1 MNYLV
6 TGGAGFI
13 GSNISERLIR
23 DGHKVIVLDNF
34 SSGLRKNIKELA
46 GLDGDFSIIEG
57 DLRDQNTCRNAC
69 KDIDYVLHQGALGSV
84 PRSIEFPYNTND
96 NNVNGT
102 LNILIAAKDEGVKRV
117 VFASSSS
124 VYGSNPALPKVET
137 MIPNPISPY
146 AASKNICEM
155 YARIFYELYG
165 LETIALRYFNVFG
178 RRQDPNSA
186 YAAVIPIFVK
196 HLLSNEIPTIHGDG
210 EQSRDFSYIDNVIQ
224 ANLDACYAPV
234 EACGQVYNIAF
245 GDRTTLNNLYAK
257 ICQLLKKDVVPN
269 YTESRKGD
277 VKHSLADISK
287 AKQFLGYGPKFDVY
301 TGLEE
306 AIDWYVENAPSWL

>member
-13 GSNISERLIR
+13 GSNISERLIK
-23 DGHKVIVLDNF
+23 DGHKVVVLDNF
-34 SSGLRKNIKELA
+34 STGLRTNIKELHK
-46 GLDGDFSIIEG
+46 LDGDFTLVEG
-57 DLRDQNTCRNAC
+57 DLRDQNTCRDAC
-69 KDIDYVLHQGALGSV
+69 KNIDYVLHQGALGSV
-84 PRSIEFPYNTND
+84 PRSVEHPINTND

-102 LNILIAAKDEGVKRV
+102 LNILLTARDLGVKRV

-155 YARIFYELYG
+155 YARIFGELYG
-165 LETIALRYFNVFG
+165 LESIALRYFNVFG

-196 HLLSNEIPTIHGDG
+196 QLLSNEIPTIHGDG

-224 ANLDACYAPV
+224 ANLDACAAPS

-245 GDRTTLNNLYAK
+245 GDRITLNSLYTK
-257 ICQLLKKDVVPN
+257 ICQLLNKNVAAN
-269 YTESRKGD
+269 YTEPRKGD

-287 AKQFLGYGPKFDVY
+287 ARSLLGYNPQFDVFK
-301 TGLEE
+301 GLEE
-306 AIDWYVENAPSWL
+306 AIDWYVENAPNWL

>member
-13 GSNISERLIR
+13 GSNIAERLLT
-23 DGHKVIVLDNF
+23 DGHKVVILDNF
-34 SSGLRKNIKELA
+34 STGLRTNIRELVH
-46 GLDGDFSIIEG
+46 LNGDLVVIEG
-57 DLRDQNTCRNAC
+57 DLRDQNTCRDAC
-69 KDIDYVLHQGALGSV
+69 KNIDYVLHQGALGSV
-84 PRSIEFPYNTND
+84 PRSIEYPLNTND

-102 LNILIAAKDEGVKRV
+102 LNILLSARDAGVKRV

-124 VYGSNPALPKVET
+124 VYGSNPALPKMET

-155 YARIFYELYG
+155 YARIFGELYG

-196 HLLSNEIPTIHGDG
+196 QLLGGQVPTIHGDG
-210 EQSRDFSYIDNVIQ
+210 EQSRDFSYVDNVIES
-224 ANLDACYAPV
+224 NLLACTAPK
-234 EACGQVYNIAF
+234 EACGQVYNIAC
-245 GDRTTLNNLYAK
+245 GERTSLNALYEK
-257 ICQLLKKDVVPN
+257 ICQLLDKNVKPN
-269 YTESRKGD
+269 YSPSRQGD

-287 AKQFLGYGPKFDVY
+287 AEKLLNYHPKFDVFH
-301 TGLEE
+301 GLDT
-306 AIDWYVENAPSWL
+306 AIHWYVEQAPNWL